1 MKGYGFVII
10 TLLFLYG
17 CVDSRS
23 DTSADE
29 AFQKAVQRR
38 KELVAQQQLPD
49 SSQAIGEAESEQA
62 ENEPEMNEQK
72 SSNISAKF
80 PAIPP
85 IK

>member
-49 SSQAIGEAESEQA
+49 SFQAIGEAESEQV
-62 ENEPEMNEQK
+62 ENEAEMSEQK
-72 SSNISAKF
+72 SSNISAEF